1 MSRPLVSIISVNFN
15 QEAVTL
21 AMLNSLACYG
31 GALEVIVVDNGSDK
45 NPGEEILRQYPETI
59 FIRSDENLGFAGG
72 NNLGIDRATGKY
84 LFFINND
91 TEITKGLIECLVD
104 FMEGHP
110 DAGGVSPKIHYFDA
124 PGVFQFAGFHKINIL
139 TGRNSTIGEGE
150 KDNHQFDQVN
160 AIPYLHGAAM
170 MIRKSAIDKAGK
182 MPEEFFLY
190 YEELDWSESI
200 IHAGYKLYYVP
211 CGMIRHKESVS
222 TGKNSPLKTFY
233 LNRNR
238 ILFMRRNH
246 KWLNRSIFLIFYTI
260 ISIPVNL
267 LRHLIKGEQQ
277 HANQLL
283 KAYFWNFSK
292 NGRING
298 QYKY

>member
-1 MSRPLVSIISVNFN
+1 MSRPLVSIISVNYN

-21 AMLNSLACYG
+21 DMLSSLSVYKDP
-31 GALEVIVVDNGSDK
+31 LEVIVVDNGSVN
-45 NPGEEILRQYPETI
+45 NPEKEILRQFPDTI

-91 TEITKGLIECLVD
+91 TEITEGLIECLVD
-104 FMEGHP
+104 FMENNES
-110 DAGGVSPKIHYFDA
+110 AGGVSPKIHYFDE
-124 PGVFQFAGFHKINIL
+124 PGVFQFAGFKRINIL
-139 TGRNSTIGEGE
+139 TGRNSTIGTFE
-150 KDNHQFDQVN
+150 KDDHQYDEV
-160 AIPYLHGAAM
+160 AMTPYLHGAAM
-170 MIRKSAIDKAGK
+170 MIRNEAIQRAGK

-200 IHAGYKLYYVP
+200 AHTGYELYYVP

-222 TGKNSPLKTFY
+222 TGKNSPLKTYY

-246 KWLNRSIFLIFYTI
+246 KWLSRSIFLLFYSV

-267 LRHLIKGEQQ
+267 LRHIFKGERE

-283 KAYFWNFSK
+283 KAYLWNFSHEGRV
-292 NGRING
+292 NGR
-298 QYKY
+298 YKY